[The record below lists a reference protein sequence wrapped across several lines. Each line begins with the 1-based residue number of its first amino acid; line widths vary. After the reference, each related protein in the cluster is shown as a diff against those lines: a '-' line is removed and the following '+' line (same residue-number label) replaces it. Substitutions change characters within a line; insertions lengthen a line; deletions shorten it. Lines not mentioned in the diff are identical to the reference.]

1 MPPLDR
7 LYPGAGPTPFF
18 SLHSAARQA
27 SHPNF
32 LLLGFMASPKFPPSR
47 VIPRVAFSKT
57 LEPRQGFEEAQVN
70 GWPRWE
76 SSPRRPEDPQDKSQ
90 ARKPQKAKRKG
101 LPPKRGALSWTPAAD
116 EHQGRGGWIGGG
128 RVVTKPYVW
137 LELGSAWCLGCFN
150 VQQWTGLACQYPAWA
165 HLGPGKEAPGRQ
177 KEGFTP
183 QGRAETRRVSC
194 LGFRVFFVVQ
204 RISVRW
210 LPGPQ

>member
-7 LYPGAGPTPFF
+7 LYPRAGPTPFF

-32 LLLGFMASPKFPPSR
+32 LLLGFRASPKFPPSC

-57 LEPRQGFEEAQVN
+57 LEPRQGFQEAQVN

-90 ARKPQKAKRKG
+90 ERKPQKAKRKG
-101 LPPKRGALSWTPAAD
+101 LPPKRGA
-116 EHQGRGGWIGGG
+116 R
-128 RVVTKPYVW
+128 
-137 LELGSAWCLGCFN
+137 
-150 VQQWTGLACQYPAWA
+150 
-165 HLGPGKEAPGRQ
+165 
-177 KEGFTP
+177 P
-183 QGRAETRRVSC
+183 QRVSDP
-194 LGFRVFFVVQ
+194 GFRVFFVVQ

-210 LPGPQ
+210 APGPQ